1 MIQATSVIAGLAMI
15 LAWASFGVAFKLTD
29 RVRGMLEEYNSR
41 ASSAGFQLETERG
54 NATWILLAAAVS
66 QPSSGHMYVSADG
79 QVLLTLVVPM
89 ILYRQ
94 RIVKKADQDVPAYR
108 KGSRDGEDIEMA

>member
-1 MIQATSVIAGLAMI
+1 
-15 LAWASFGVAFKLTD
+15 
-29 RVRGMLEEYNSR
+29 MLEEYNSR
-41 ASSAGFQLETERG
+41 PSSVGFQLETERG

-66 QPSSGHMYVSADG
+66 QPSSGHVYRLADG
-79 QVLLTLVVPM
+79 QVLLTLAVPM

-94 RIVKKADQDVPAYR
+94 RIVKKADQSTPAYR